1 MKNNL
6 ERKIKT
12 SLLNEVILEAQQMQP
27 APTFKGKRLVI
38 TYIKQIDAKIPTFL
52 LTVNDTKSLH
62 FSYKR
67 YIENQIREN
76 FDFTGT
82 PINLIFKNKNEK

>member
-38 TYIKQIDAKIPTFL
+38 TYIKQIDAKIGRHQETVYFTTVIFGLRNILKGLKIRIWKCMWQTMNFL
-52 LTVNDTKSLH
+52 M
-62 FSYKR
+62 
-67 YIENQIREN
+67 QM
-76 FDFTGT
+76 
-82 PINLIFKNKNEK
+82 